1 MGIDGVD
8 GRNTKSN
15 HIMEV
20 QQRLGIEAARISIID
35 VINYTMSSHGMTIDL
50 RHMMLL
56 ADLMTYKVILLE
68 IFSSSKNML
77 DSFNVRLTS
86 LMDTFFFLS

>member
-1 MGIDGVD
+1 MGIEGVD

-20 QQRLGIEAARISIID
+20 QQTLGIEAARVSIID
-35 VINYTMSSHGMTIDL
+35 EINYTMSSHGMTIDL

-56 ADLMTYKVILLE
+56 ADLMTYKVLFLE
-68 IFSSSKNML
+68 YSSSKNML
-77 DSFNVRLTS
+77 DA
-86 LMDTFFFLS
+86 LSKYRA